1 MKTITEAIEEAEKAD
16 GYLVTIT
23 TLDTKTDKLLHTNFT
38 RNFRKADIMSSL
50 DEQAKLLE
58 PEAR

>member
-1 MKTITEAIEEAEKAD
+1 MKTITKAIKEAEKAD

-23 TLDTKTDKLLHTNFT
+23 TLDVKKDELKHTNFLK
-38 RNFRKADIMSSL
+38 NFRKADIMSSL

-58 PEAR
+58 TEAK